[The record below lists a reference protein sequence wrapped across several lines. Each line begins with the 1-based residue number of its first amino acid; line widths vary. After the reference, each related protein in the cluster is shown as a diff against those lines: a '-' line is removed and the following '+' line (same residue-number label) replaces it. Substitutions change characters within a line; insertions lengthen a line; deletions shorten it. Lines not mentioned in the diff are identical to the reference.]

1 MTLHDLGLMIILL
14 SPGMLISVLL
24 LSAFAAGG

>member
-1 MTLHDLGLMIILL
+1 MNLHDLGLMIILL